1 MRGYSSVS
9 NCLLCKYEDLSSIPR
24 IYVKNNL
31 STVVH
36 AYNGRASEVAPRGYK
51 ELTGSLAYM
60 MRSRPVSS

>member
-36 AYNGRASEVAPRGYK
+36 AYNGRASEVAPEDIRS
-51 ELTGSLAYM
+51 SLAA
-60 MRSRPVSS
+60 